1 MCGRTRERA
10 ERSTLGSTMVAA
22 PGMGLAAAR
31 KAGAAV
37 KQPEGGRRAWSAQSG
52 KKNGHDA
59 TQALVRRS

>member
-1 MCGRTRERA
+1 
-10 ERSTLGSTMVAA
+10 MVAA

-31 KAGAAV
+31 KAGAPV